1 MFRGLTRRMQKI
13 VSLGAQE
20 EGIRFNVDEILP
32 EHIIIAMLKD
42 ASGVA
47 CKALLFLRVDML
59 DFRRVI
65 ENNLLHIGGVTLG
78 RELPLSL
85 RAKKMFEIAALEAVS
100 LKSTEIGTEHIL
112 LACAMEQDSVLQN
125 YLIEKG
131 FGVDL
136 LRVAIQTVIV
146 NQNSR
151 RSNYKPA
158 VYQQLT
164 PILDTFATRDLT
176 TLAKDERLEPVIGR
190 KQEIERI
197 IRILSRKTKN
207 NPVLIGEPGVGKT
220 AIVEGLAQVLVSDS
234 APESLEGRRVVSL
247 SMGPIV
253 AGTRYRGEFE
263 ERLQNIIQEIIRAGN
278 IILFIDEIHTIIGAG
293 NSEGSIDVSNMLKPG
308 LARGDFHCIGA
319 TTSAEYRKYFER
331 DAALER
337 RFQAVTVKEPSIN
350 ETIEILKG
358 VKPHYES
365 FHKVRYTDEAI
376 DAAVKLS
383 ERYLPERFMPDK
395 AIDMLDEAGALRKLE
410 AVVPPP
416 EIRIFEDEMLH
427 LIEEKNFVMANGDY
441 ESSALIRDKVK
452 RLRDRV
458 VNARI
463 AWEHYAEKPTVT
475 EGHVRQAMVDATGI
489 PLTEIGM
496 EEAKRLL
503 MIEDEL
509 HESIIGQD
517 EAVRRIA
524 SSVRCA
530 RAGISSPNRPVGS
543 FIFLGPTGV
552 GKTLLAKKLA
562 VFLFGTEAALIRID
576 MSDFMEKHNT
586 ARLVGAPPGYIGYGE
601 GGVLTEAVRRSP
613 YCIILFDEIE
623 KAHHD
628 VFNILL
634 QVLEEGE
641 LKDGTGRAVNFRN
654 SIVIMTSNA
663 GGREVNGS
671 RVGFGTGE
679 GLLKQDDIES
689 AAGEELRR
697 IFSPEFLNR
706 IDDII
711 VFHSLDERQITRI
724 LDIHLAELVNR
735 LKIKNFGFSIT
746 DAAKSLV
753 IKKAWDP
760 KFGGRALRRAIRSG
774 LEDPVSRLIL
784 EGVDARS
791 VFVADVDHDEIKI
804 TVR

>member
-1 MFRGLTRRMQKI
+1 MQRI

-20 EGIRFNVDEILP
+20 EGVRFNVDEILP

-42 ASGVA
+42 AGGVA

-65 ENNLLHIGGVTLG
+65 ENSLLHIGGVVLG

-85 RAKKMFEIAALEAVS
+85 RAKKMFEAAGLEAVS
-100 LKSTEIGTEHIL
+100 LKSAEIGTEHIL

-125 YLIEKG
+125 YLNARG

-151 RSNYKPA
+151 QSNYKPA

-164 PILDTFATRDLT
+164 PILDMFAARDLT
-176 TLAKDERLEPVIGR
+176 TLAKEGRLEPVIGR
-190 KQEIERI
+190 KREIERI

-207 NPVLIGEPGVGKT
+207 NPVLVGEPGVGKT
-220 AIVEGLAQVLVSDS
+220 AIVEGLAQVLASNS
-234 APESLEGRRVVSL
+234 APEPLAGRRVVSL
-247 SMGPIV
+247 DMGSIV

-263 ERLQNIIQEIIRAGN
+263 ERLQKIIQEIVRAGN

-337 RFQAVTVKEPSIN
+337 RFQVVTVKEPNIN

-365 FHKVRYTDEAI
+365 FHKVHYTDEAI
-376 DAAVKLS
+376 NAAVRLS
-383 ERYLPERFMPDK
+383 GCYMPERFMPDK
-395 AIDMLDEAGALRKLE
+395 ALDMLDEAGALRKLE
-410 AVVPPP
+410 TVAPPP
-416 EIRIFEDEMLH
+416 EIGIFEAEMLH
-427 LIEEKNFVMANGDY
+427 LIEEKNLVMANRDY
-441 ESSALIRDKVK
+441 ESSVLIRDKAK
-452 RLRDRV
+452 DLQDRV
-458 VNARI
+458 ANARI
-463 AWEHYAEKPTVT
+463 AWERYTEEPIVT
-475 EGHVRQAMVDATGI
+475 EAHVRKAAADATGI
-489 PLTEIGM
+489 PLAEIGA

-509 HESIIGQD
+509 HKSVVGQD
-517 EAVRRIA
+517 EAVSRIA
-524 SSVRCA
+524 SGVRRA
-530 RAGISSPNRPVGS
+530 RAGVSSPTRPVGS

-562 VFLFGTEAALIRID
+562 AFLFGTESSLIRID

-613 YCIILFDEIE
+613 YCVVLFDEIE
-623 KAHHD
+623 KAHRD
-628 VFNILL
+628 VFNLLL

-641 LKDGTGRAVNFRN
+641 LKDGMGRAVNFRN
-654 SIVIMTSNA
+654 SIVVMTSNA

-671 RVGFGTGE
+671 RIGFGVGD
-679 GLLKQDDIES
+679 GFPRQDDIE
-689 AAGEELRR
+689 AAAKEELRR

-706 IDDII
+706 IDDVI
-711 VFHSLDERQITRI
+711 VFRPLNEKQIARV
-724 LDIHLAELVNR
+724 LDIHLAELAER
-735 LKIKNFGFSIT
+735 LKVQNFGFSVT
-746 DAAKSLV
+746 DAAKSLLV
-753 IKKAWDP
+753 KKVWDP
-760 KFGGRALRRAIRSG
+760 KLGGRPLRRAVQSE
-774 LEDPVSRLIL
+774 LEDPISRLIL
-784 EGVDARS
+784 SDVETES
-791 VFVADVDHDEIKI
+791 VFVADAYGDEIK
-804 TVR
+804 VMVQY